1 MKPAIAFNGKPLES
15 YSTDGNQL
23 ETNDVVWVCESPSVS
38 GMPWFPVD
46 KDSSITDEQAEDYA
60 NDISIG
66 DMVKDTLEQLK
77 NSTDEDLTES
87 EESQCDEATD

>member
-1 MKPAIAFNGKPLES
+1 MKPAVTLNGEPL
-15 YSTDGNQL
+15 
-23 ETNDVVWVCESPSVS
+23 P
-38 GMPWFPVD
+38 
-46 KDSSITDEQAEDYA
+46 EDYA

-77 NSTDEDLTES
+77 NSTDEELTES